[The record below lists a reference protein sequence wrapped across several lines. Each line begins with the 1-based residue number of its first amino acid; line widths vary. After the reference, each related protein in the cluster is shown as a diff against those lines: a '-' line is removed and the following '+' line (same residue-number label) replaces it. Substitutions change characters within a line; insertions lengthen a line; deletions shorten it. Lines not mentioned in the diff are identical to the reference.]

1 MKPTVAT
8 YLGQVIRELRIE
20 SGLSQVAFAERAG
33 LFQTYLS
40 RVENGLANPTVNAL
54 DVIAATLGVTIFDLF
69 AMASGRAQIQSSP
82 TAQRLPRHK
91 PAK

>member
-1 MKPTVAT
+1 MKPTVT
-8 YLGQVIRELRIE
+8 IYLGQVIRELRVE
-20 SGLSQVAFAERAG
+20 SGLSQVVFAERAG

-54 DVIAATLGVTIFDLF
+54 DVIAATLGLTIFDLF
-69 AMASGRAQIQSSP
+69 ALASCRAQIQSSP
-82 TAQRLPRHK
+82 TAKRLPRHK